1 MYGLVKYSDHNIVAI
16 NQSDSTII
24 IKKNN
29 SFHTIDLKTCAE
41 NFKKEHGASNGNCV
55 GDRNIHGAYFC
66 FQTSGTSTMI
76 YFKRI
81 YIINLFGNRI
91 LYGSRLRRFLKLHK
105 ILNRL
110 GYSTYDLT

>member
-41 NFKKEHGASNGNCV
+41 NFKKEHGTSNGNCV

-105 ILNRL
+105 ILNQL